1 MSNNTNPNTNCTGCH
16 MHCEY
21 GYFQYGK
28 AGQFYPTLNGQIIEN
43 YWVSRCEHKFIR
55 PEEIRTAEQAIAMA
69 RKIALHCNQHCD
81 KQR

>member
-1 MSNNTNPNTNCTGCH
+1 MSNNVNPDTNCIGCD
-16 MHCEY
+16 MHCEF
-21 GYFQYGK
+21 GYFKFGHN
-28 AGQFYPTLNGQIIEN
+28 GNIYPTLNGQIIEN

>member
-1 MSNNTNPNTNCTGCH
+1 

-55 PEEIRTAEQAIAMA
+55 PEEIRTAEQAVAMA

>member
-1 MSNNTNPNTNCTGCH
+1 MSNNINPNTNCTGCH

-21 GYFQYGK
+21 GYFQYGN

-43 YWVSRCEHKFIR
+43 YWVSRCERKFIR
-55 PEEIRTAEQAIAMA
+55 PEEIRTAEQAIVMA